1 MAYQVEQ
8 KFKGRTVTGMD
19 NFTSSVK
26 DVSDVTKSITCI
38 ASTDEPDRYGD
49 IIDQDGWV
57 LKHFKKNPV
66 ICKFHQYAE
75 LPVARAV
82 EVWTELKGDVNR
94 LMARIQFSPTEEGT
108 TFYEMYKSKFLR
120 GFSVGFLPIKSQL
133 IEQEKDDDKP
143 FFLHEPRK
151 FIKSELLE
159 ISCVGIPANSS
170 CLAEVKSFVARG
182 RLPGQCLSYGGEFGD
197 VLDGDDDEVIH
208 LIEDEERDIV
218 TVGHTRESLRSLV
231 NSTTEAELRNALG
244 KL

>member
-8 KFKGRTVTGMD
+8 KYEGKTVTGMD
-19 NFTSSVK
+19 NFTAGVK
-26 DVSDVTKSITCI
+26 DVSDITRSITCI

-49 IIDQDGWV
+49 IIDQDGWM
-57 LKHFKKNPV
+57 LKNFKKNPV

-133 IEQEKDDDKP
+133 IEQEKDEDKP
-143 FFLHEPRK
+143 FLFHEPRK
-151 FIKSELLE
+151 FIKQELLE
-159 ISCVGIPANSS
+159 ISCCGIPANSS

-182 RLPGQCLSYGGEFGD
+182 RLPGQCLSYGG
-197 VLDGDDDEVIH
+197 VLDLGGDEILNIV
-208 LIEDEERDIV
+208 DEEDLIRLPGITKLDLGPII
-218 TVGHTRESLRSLV
+218 G
-231 NSTTEAELRNALG
+231 EAVKSQLQNYG
-244 KL
+244 KLT